1 MTEPRKLPAGD
12 LTPHRIVQELDR
24 WVVGQ
29 ADAKRAV
36 AVALRNRW
44 RRRRVG
50 GPLEHEIRPSN
61 IILVG
66 PTGVGKTEIARR
78 LAGLAGAPFVKV
90 EASKFT
96 EVGYVGRDVDSMIR
110 DLMETSMDLVR
121 AEFRDRH
128 RTTAERRAQERL
140 LDLLFPMPP
149 ERVAPH
155 EPSDAEREEARRR
168 EETRDKLRVRLAAG
182 DLDEREVDVEVAPR
196 RTGTIDVFGGQ
207 GLEQMGLDLKDLLG
221 QGRKVRRRVKVK
233 EARRL
238 LEEEELEHLLDDEA
252 VRQEAR
258 DRAESSGIV
267 FIDEIDKI
275 VASGSKQGPDV
286 SREGVQRDLLPIVEG
301 ATVTTKHGPVRTEHV
316 LFLAAGAFHG
326 TSPADLI
333 PELQGRFPIRVELSP
348 LTAADFVRILTEPEN
363 ALPKQYAALFDAEG
377 YRLEF
382 TDGAL
387 AEIAAVAGRANDTA
401 EDIGARRLQTVLA
414 ALLEPWLFDVPD
426 ACDQK
431 DLRVDEAL
439 VRQRMERVLADPDV
453 RKYIL

>member
-1 MTEPRKLPAGD
+1 
-12 LTPHRIVQELDR
+12 
-24 WVVGQ
+24 
-29 ADAKRAV
+29 
-36 AVALRNRW
+36 
-44 RRRRVG
+44 
-50 GPLEHEIRPSN
+50 
-61 IILVG
+61 
-66 PTGVGKTEIARR
+66 
-78 LAGLAGAPFVKV
+78 
-90 EASKFT
+90 
-96 EVGYVGRDVDSMIR
+96 
-110 DLMETSMDLVR
+110 METSMDLVR